1 MQITKA
7 SGEIEE
13 FSRAKLEGSL
23 RRSGATASEV
33 KAVSDVVEKKMR
45 PKMETKRLYQLAYGE
60 LERIRPKVAA
70 AYSLK
75 QAIMELGPEGFLFE
89 QYVGA
94 ILKEYGYS
102 IKRGRMVRGKCVSH
116 EIDLAAEKGSKA
128 FIIELKYHNKRG
140 MRSDVKVAM
149 YLYARFL
156 DIHAGHAAESDH
168 KPWLM
173 TNTKFTR
180 SAIAYAEC
188 MGVKMTGWRYP
199 KVESLEQLIEKKGL
213 YPVTVLPSVN
223 RLIRDSLSDK
233 GVFFARDLSVLSF
246 KEVEK
251 RFGMKPRFAKNIVSE
266 AKTLA

>member
-7 SGEIEE
+7 SGELEE
-13 FSRAKLEGSL
+13 FSRTKLERSL
-23 RRSGATASEV
+23 RRSGATAGEV
-33 KAVSDVVEKKMR
+33 KAVADVVEKKMHA
-45 PKMETKRLYQLAYGE
+45 KMETKRLYQLAYGE
-60 LERIRPKVAA
+60 LERIRPRVAA

-89 QYVGA
+89 KYVGA

-116 EIDLAAEKGSKA
+116 EIDLAAEKGSKS

-156 DIHAGHAAESDH
+156 DIHAGHGTESNH

-180 SAIAYAEC
+180 SAVAYAEC
-188 MGVKMTGWRYP
+188 MDVKMTGWRYP
-199 KVESLEQLIEKKGL
+199 AKEGLQDLIEKKGL

-223 RLIRDSLSDK
+223 RFMRDSLSDK
-233 GVFFARDLSVLSF
+233 GVLFARDLSVLSS
-246 KEVEK
+246 KEVQK
-251 RFGMKPRFAKNIVSE
+251 SFGIKPRFAKNIVDE